1 MSDVSIF
8 VCCHKDYKSV
18 GIKNPVYKL
27 ITDKDIKNK
36 SKLELIKTDGYL
48 DNRLWSELSQIYYV
62 WKHPKLQKDWVGF
75 CHYRRYFD
83 FMNKIPEL
91 TKPVIP
97 QKIIGEQNHYINY
110 DINHNHDDL
119 LQVYNI
125 IKEKYPDYRKAF
137 VKMMDSHYYI
147 PYNMFIMPKKMFN
160 DYCKFI
166 FGVLFEFGKEIRIE
180 NSYINMIKRIG
191 LDKEHYIK
199 KPIYPNNSYDYQ
211 ARIYGFLSERL
222 STAFFFKY
230 IMDKEDINSLEEI
243 PVKVTEKTYNRI

>member
-48 DNRLWSELSQIYYV
+48 DNRLWSELSQIYYI
-62 WKHPKLQKDWVGF
+62 WKHTKLQKDWVGF

-97 QKIIGEQNHYINY
+97 TKLASEYNNFINY
-110 DINHNHDDL
+110 DVNHNHEDL
-119 LQVYNI
+119 YLLHGI
-125 IKEKYPDYRKAF
+125 IKEKYPDYFKPF
-137 VKMMDSHYYI
+137 VKMLDSHYYI

-160 DYCKFI
+160 AYCKFI
-166 FGVLFEFGKEIRIE
+166 FGVLFEFGKKIHVE
-180 NSYINMIKRIG
+180 NDYVSMIKRIG
-191 LDKEHYIK
+191 LNRDNYIK
-199 KPIYPNNSYDYQ
+199 KPGYPNNSFDYQ
-211 ARIYGFLSERL
+211 ARVFGFLSERL
-222 STAFFFKY
+222 TTAFFFKI
-230 IMDKEDINSLEEI
+230 IMEKDFDAVEEI